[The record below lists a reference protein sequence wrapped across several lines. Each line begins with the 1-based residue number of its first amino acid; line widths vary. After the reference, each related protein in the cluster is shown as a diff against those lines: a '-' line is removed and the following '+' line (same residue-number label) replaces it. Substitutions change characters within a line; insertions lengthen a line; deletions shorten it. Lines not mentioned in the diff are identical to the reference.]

1 MQSHFYSSGSLG
13 AAYTRK
19 ISISLVL
26 ITAAVPGVEAAVAPA
41 PCAVTA
47 ATEAQ
52 LRTALTSTCNTAA
65 GGTITLAADITA
77 TTGRFEYPGSGNGNL
92 TLNGMGHTLSVTTG
106 ANFGVLS
113 AGGTGA
119 FTVDQTVIT
128 GGNASGRGGGI
139 EAGNLIVSNSVI
151 NNNQAQDSGGGIA
164 ANNVTV
170 TGSTIS
176 GNSSQSGNNGGGGIY
191 ASDSVTIDSST
202 ISGNS
207 TPSDGMGGG
216 IFGGRVTLTA
226 STVSGNASNSGAG
239 GINAYTLTAIN
250 STIANNN
257 PVANDGTAGAFYAG
271 EATLIFTTVAG
282 NGSTQ
287 MIVGSFD
294 DPMPLT
300 MIGSLVTNP
309 IPFGGNSKNC
319 QAAAA
324 HSNESIE
331 GNRQGEWTCG
341 LNLRV
346 MDVGLGPLRNNG
358 GPTETMMP
366 TNNYFSSGDEMG
378 TGVTIDQRG
387 APRPRSN
394 PLGGYTLG
402 SVQYGAQPP
411 YAFQGFLYPLK
422 SKGWNR
428 IAAGQQ
434 VKLSWRLRDGAT
446 GRLVNDPKTKTWAS
460 YVPVDCRSGDAAP
473 AEISRAAVG
482 SQVQWRKGKRQFAF
496 HWQAP
501 DLAGRCVRLDLSLAD
516 GSNHQAFFRI
526 KGRRTGS

>member
-113 AGGTGA
+113 AGGTGT

-164 ANNVTV
+164 ADNVTV

-176 GNSSQSGNNGGGGIY
+176 GNSSQSLMNGGGGIY
-191 ASDSVTIDSST
+191 ASDSVTIDRST

-207 TPSDGMGGG
+207 TPTDGWGGG

-226 STVSGNASNSGAG
+226 STVSGNASSAGAG
-239 GINAYTLTAIN
+239 GIINPALKYPTFAIM
-250 STIANNN
+250 A
-257 PVANDGTAGAFYAG
+257 
-271 EATLIFTTVAG
+271 L
-282 NGSTQ
+282 
-287 MIVGSFD
+287 
-294 DPMPLT
+294 
-300 MIGSLVTNP
+300 
-309 IPFGGNSKNC
+309 
-319 QAAAA
+319 
-324 HSNESIE
+324 
-331 GNRQGEWTCG
+331 
-341 LNLRV
+341 
-346 MDVGLGPLRNNG
+346 
-358 GPTETMMP
+358 
-366 TNNYFSSGDEMG
+366 
-378 TGVTIDQRG
+378 
-387 APRPRSN
+387 
-394 PLGGYTLG
+394 
-402 SVQYGAQPP
+402 
-411 YAFQGFLYPLK
+411 
-422 SKGWNR
+422 
-428 IAAGQQ
+428 
-434 VKLSWRLRDGAT
+434 
-446 GRLVNDPKTKTWAS
+446 
-460 YVPVDCRSGDAAP
+460 
-473 AEISRAAVG
+473 
-482 SQVQWRKGKRQFAF
+482 WRKLTPA
-496 HWQAP
+496 
-501 DLAGRCVRLDLSLAD
+501 
-516 GSNHQAFFRI
+516 N
-526 KGRRTGS
+526 